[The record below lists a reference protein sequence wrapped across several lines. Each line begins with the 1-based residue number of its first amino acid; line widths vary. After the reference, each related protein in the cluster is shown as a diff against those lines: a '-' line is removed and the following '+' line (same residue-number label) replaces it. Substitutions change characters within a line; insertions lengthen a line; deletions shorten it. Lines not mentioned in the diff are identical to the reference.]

1 MDSSRSLQ
9 AVRVRRIHA
18 DTLPR
23 PLRDEASQGS
33 TASAEA
39 QAGWPSEEGFM
50 QTRCHGQSVTKLVR
64 ALHGFSGSAGR
75 VAEREGIHA
84 DTLPQPVVKA
94 PQLQQSASR
103 VAEREGIH
111 TDTLPRP
118 LRDEAS
124 QDSTAS
130 AAAQAEWPSE
140 KDSCRHTLPG

>member
-9 AVRVRRIHA
+9 AVRVRGIHA

-39 QAGWPSEEGFM
+39 QAGWPSE
-50 QTRCHGQSVTKLVR
+50 RDSCRHHGQSVTKLVR
-64 ALHGFSGSAGR
+64 APHGFSGSAGR

-111 TDTLPRP
+111 ADTLPRP
-118 LRDEAS
+118 VRDEAS
-124 QDSTAS
+124 
-130 AAAQAEWPSE
+130 
-140 KDSCRHTLPG
+140 